1 MTFSWIKGH
10 SGTQGN
16 EESDKLAKE
25 GARMEQ
31 LNQID
36 LQIPQEFDIQGAKL
50 VTLDQSMAY
59 QGIQEK
65 RPKPQCNSTREN
77 LLTAK
82 AAIEAI
88 NGTKEADKTIWI
100 NARNPALRARV
111 QQFVYK
117 TIHNMYM
124 TGDKW
129 SDVPNFE
136 DRARCSICNRVE
148 TMQHIITDCNS
159 EVRKVI
165 WKEAQKMWPYG
176 RRTWPNIM
184 ISTILG
190 IGSIALTGNHR
201 QNDDQ

>member
-1 MTFSWIKGH
+1 
-10 SGTQGN
+10 
-16 EESDKLAKE
+16 
-25 GARMEQ
+25 
-31 LNQID
+31 
-36 LQIPQEFDIQGAKL
+36 
-50 VTLDQSMAY
+50 
-59 QGIQEK
+59 
-65 RPKPQCNSTREN
+65 
-77 LLTAK
+77 
-82 AAIEAI
+82 
-88 NGTKEADKTIWI
+88 
-100 NARNPALRARV
+100 
-111 QQFVYK
+111 
-117 TIHNMYM
+117 MYM